1 MAIATAAVGS
11 MTSSAVKRAGTGGV
25 VLGKAAVTMTAAAP
39 THSRASRRCGL
50 YTIALYAAKST
61 AANVTAVE
69 WPFVAS
75 TAAMIT
81 QNTLA
86 GYRRRNASGAVVAM
100 TPSTMKYTAARDG
113 RTAVRISPP
122 SGPGTAWTAMSD
134 RPFAQICATTAQTA
148 AIVATTAMAVSTASS
163 GTRRASPRSCISP
176 LSLRAQPSSSPARCN
191 PVHRPDDGCPPARAK
206 SGPSADAVAAAASV
220 PSSHG

>member
-1 MAIATAAVGS
+1 
-11 MTSSAVKRAGTGGV
+11 
-25 VLGKAAVTMTAAAP
+25 MTAAAP

-100 TPSTMKYTAARDG
+100 TPSTMKYAAARDG
-113 RTAVRISPP
+113 RAP
-122 SGPGTAWTAMSD
+122 SGSPR
-134 RPFAQICATTAQTA
+134 RPARDGVGRDVRRAFAQICATTAQTA
-148 AIVATTAMAVSTASS
+148 AIVATTAMAMSTASS
-163 GTRRASPRSCISP
+163 GTRRASPRSCIFP
-176 LSLRAQPSSSPARCN
+176 LSLRAQPSSSPARRN
-191 PVHRPDDGCPPARAK
+191 PVHRPDDGCPPR
-206 SGPSADAVAAAASV
+206 GPVGPVGDAVAAAASV